1 MAIEIIPD
9 WMANLDDEDVIFIKK
24 FILASGSLKEIAY
37 QVRQAGE
44 AFAMKYNREA
54 TIDELSRETK
64 IARDEIV
71 VALEANKDVES
82 IYQPSYQSDDSQV
95 LLVDK
100 LPGEENESD
109 TVINHVMLEE
119 LMDTLSGDER
129 ELITMR
135 YFHGKTQQEIAK
147 KLSISQVQVSRME
160 KKILL
165 RMRKQILGHS

>member
-1 MAIEIIPD
+1 M
-9 WMANLDDEDVIFIKK
+9 IKV
-24 FILASGSLKEIAY
+24 SRSLKEIAY

-119 LMDTLSGDER
+119 LMDTLCGEER